1 MIQIQIKEES
11 QLYNQLDPNRNRVS
25 EEVYNYLKS
34 YCTESESKKHEF
46 DKLNIIS
53 DEPVD
58 AHNFKRALHDT
69 IRREQEVFECQIAT
83 NKKRAI
89 WGYIVGIALSIAG
102 VLIASLTDKVLLALV
117 SFFGTMVLNEAVTI
131 GTKINPDI
139 KRLKNRLNPLL
150 NCEVVVTVTQK

>member
-53 DEPVD
+53 DELVD
-58 AHNFKRALHDT
+58 AHDFKRALHDT
-69 IRREQEVFECQIAT
+69 IRREQEGLECQIAT
-83 NKKRAI
+83 NKRRAI
-89 WGYIVGIALSIAG
+89 WGYVVGIALSMAG

-117 SFFGTMVLNEAVTI
+117 SFFGTMVLNEAVAI
-131 GTKINPDI
+131 STKIIPDI
-139 KRLKNRLNPLL
+139 RQSKNRLNLLL
-150 NCEVVVTVTQK
+150 NCEVEVTVTQK